1 MPRPQLGHR
10 SSWSL
15 LAFIQQ
21 PASYVNATT
30 NARMHKVTI
39 REANSQDITTF
50 AGEMKA
56 PTLRGWV
63 GEIDGNTVALGGLAF
78 QNARWVAFLN
88 VTPEGRQLLQTSM
101 QVRKALIQTARMVMN
116 EARKQGVRFVYA
128 GAEMKYP
135 LADKMLE
142 RIGFK
147 PDSRAEQFYVWKP

>member
-1 MPRPQLGHR
+1 
-10 SSWSL
+10 
-15 LAFIQQ
+15 
-21 PASYVNATT
+21 
-30 NARMHKVTI
+30 MHNVTI
-39 REANSQDITTF
+39 REANREDINAF
-50 AGEMKA
+50 SGEMKA

-63 GEIDGNTVALGGLAF
+63 GEIDGEMVALGGLAF
-78 QNARWVAFLN
+78 RDGRWIAFMD
-88 VTPEGRQLLQTSM
+88 VTSEGRQLLQESM
-101 QVRKALIQTARMVMN
+101 QVRKALIRTARMVMD